1 MPRVP
6 RDVARS
12 PQWSAKVWRATR
24 ARTYNPPAGRSR
36 AARPS
41 AETICI
47 MSPRSERKSKAFARA
62 LLLAAAPLLLL
73 FPAEAGTSARARQEQ
88 QQPQQQG
95 GDVQRPAPQAE
106 ELGEEDVLKIDTDLV
121 LVDVTVTDA
130 EGRPVRGLRP
140 EDFKLYEDGEERP
153 VAFLN
158 VERRGGAERPVAIVF
173 AVDVSGSM
181 TPEEMGRLQTA
192 MRAFSEKL
200 SNRPASFAVMSF
212 GMTARVIQGFTSDA
226 RKLDRALARLA
237 RETNGLST
245 HAYDAV
251 DDAVRLLR
259 RSAPRTL
266 DRRLTKKAVVVV
278 TDGFPVGDTVHP
290 STVIERANQAEVSVY
305 TVTLP
310 SYTRLLASASP
321 ERAPLPT
328 PLDVSGLVEKTGG
341 TNFYA
346 TAKDYEPLFRALA
359 EEVTSTY
366 VLAFYPPEEK
376 RRDGRVHTIRVEAP
390 RGLSVRQNRTSYKSD
405 DK

>member
-1 MPRVP
+1 M
-6 RDVARS
+6 
-12 PQWSAKVWRATR
+12 KVYA
-24 ARTYNPPAGRSR
+24 R
-36 AARPS
+36 AAP
-41 AETICI
+41 
-47 MSPRSERKSKAFARA
+47 
-62 LLLAAAPLLLL
+62 LAAAALACL
-73 FPAEAGTSARARQEQ
+73 FAAASGSEPRAQGRQGESQ
-88 QQPQQQG
+88 QQPPTP
-95 GDVQRPAPQAE
+95 V

-130 EGRPVRGLRP
+130 QGRAVKGLRP
-140 EDFKLYEDGEERP
+140 EDFKLYEDGEQRS

-158 VERRGGAERPVAIVF
+158 VERRTGAERPVAVVF

-181 TPEEMGRLQTA
+181 TPEEMERLRTA
-192 MRAFSEKL
+192 MAAFSGKL
-200 SNRPASFAVMSF
+200 SNRPASFALMSF
-212 GMTARVIQGFTSDA
+212 GMSARVVQGFTSDA
-226 RKLDRALARLA
+226 RKLDRALVKLA

-251 DDAVRLLR
+251 DDAVRLLQ

-266 DRRLTKKAVVVV
+266 DRRLLKKAVVVV

-310 SYTRLLASASP
+310 SYTRLISSTT
-321 ERAPLPT
+321 RTPLPT

-346 TAKDYEPLFRALA
+346 MAKDYDPLFKALA

-376 RRDGRVHTIRVEAP
+376 RRDGRLHTIRVEGP
-390 RGLSVRQNRTSYKSD
+390 PGLSVRQNRTTYESRKP
-405 DK
+405 